1 MIQKIKI
8 IKTLII
14 IFSLSLSFS
23 ANAQTVE
30 EIIKGRKAMFSENY
44 QNAKKIS
51 ILLKSK
57 RIEEAKPL
65 MKKISDNYI
74 KLLDYFPENAKE
86 GFKTGALPSIWEN
99 KDEFNALMKKASD
112 DMIKLAKAID
122 TAEDLRENVYVRES
136 LETSQLSAK
145 SGTRFRSVSK
155 ETNPPKIS
163 TTMAA
168 DVVSEV
174 RCGSKVGGSAHNLL
188 NTPPASISEPTDAS
202 AIVLI
207 SDFSLGT
214 EEDIG
219 DVDSDEE
226 MAPS

>member
-1 MIQKIKI
+1 MKQKIKI
-8 IKTLII
+8 IQTI
-14 IFSLSLSFS
+14 IFIFFISFPFY
-23 ANAQTVE
+23 ANAMTVE

-122 TAEDLRENVYVRES
+122 TAEDLRAAQKELMWSNC
-136 LETSQLSAK
+136 SACHSK
-145 SGTRFRSVSK
+145 FR
-155 ETNPPKIS
+155 
-163 TTMAA
+163 
-168 DVVSEV
+168 
-174 RCGSKVGGSAHNLL
+174 
-188 NTPPASISEPTDAS
+188 
-202 AIVLI
+202 
-207 SDFSLGT
+207 
-214 EEDIG
+214 
-219 DVDSDEE
+219 
-226 MAPS
+226 APH